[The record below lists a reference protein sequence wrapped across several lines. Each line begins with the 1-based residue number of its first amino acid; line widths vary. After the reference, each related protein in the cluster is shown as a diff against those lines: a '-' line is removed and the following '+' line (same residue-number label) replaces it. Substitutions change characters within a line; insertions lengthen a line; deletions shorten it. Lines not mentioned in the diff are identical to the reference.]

1 MKFQRPKVTFGV
13 GKNYTERGSIRNDHS
28 TSSRLPFLVPSLGA
42 HSTKASNAVYTISY
56 ANWSHVLRDKSELT
70 IGKSKAF
77 VQFFQHDKK
86 RNIFL
91 RKDVVQA
98 LKICAYLR
106 GLLPQMI
113 PCDDQIT
120 SETTWG
126 EPCCVPYT
134 ETSYLRTK
142 DDRSVFKSELP
153 ETQTLTCNTWTGA
166 LWSKQVCNPKT

>member
-1 MKFQRPKVTFGV
+1 M
-13 GKNYTERGSIRNDHS
+13 GKNYRERGSIRNDHS

-86 RNIFL
+86 RNVFL

-106 GLLPQMI
+106 GLLLPQMI

-120 SETTWG
+120 SETTCG
-126 EPCCVPYT
+126 EPCYYVTYI

-142 DDRSVFKSELP
+142 ADGVSQRSVLSKLP
-153 ETQTLTCNTWTGA
+153 ETQTFNLQHLDRGIMVKATLQPQNI
-166 LWSKQVCNPKT
+166 V